1 MSKRLMA
8 WKRSLILLS
17 MGGSTM
23 AFLLSG
29 YSCAQNIDFT
39 NVLTQAGTASIDAIS
54 DGVFNDNKAN
64 SDYDLIVRGP
74 ATTFVKA
81 LWSEWVFTQF
91 PQDPQRIPVTPVVK
105 P

>member
-23 AFLLSG
+23 DFLFNS
-29 YSCAQNIDFT
+29 YSCAQNVDFT
-39 NVLTQAGTASIDAIS
+39 NILTQAGTASLDALS

-81 LWSEWVFTQF
+81 LWSEFVFTQF
-91 PQDPQRIPVTPVVK
+91 PQDPQRISVAPVVK